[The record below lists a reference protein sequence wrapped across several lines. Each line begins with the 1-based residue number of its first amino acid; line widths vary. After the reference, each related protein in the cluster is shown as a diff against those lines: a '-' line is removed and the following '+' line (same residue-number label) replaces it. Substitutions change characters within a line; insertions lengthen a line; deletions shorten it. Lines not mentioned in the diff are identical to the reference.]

1 MGKTSLDP
9 QPPLLAFLM
18 TTSVQPKAMN
28 PRKTARQGRSTA
40 TVDAIVEAAARILEA
55 AGPSGY
61 TTNAIAQRAGVSVG
75 SLYQYFPNKDA
86 ITRALIRRELA
97 ILEAQIAAINI
108 GSTNPSPLARLI
120 TVAVGQQLERPRL
133 AHILEAEQERLG
145 ADADITPVYERV
157 VVMICAILQSAGFAA
172 SCELAQDIA
181 SLIATVVNPA
191 ATRGDDDR
199 ARLEMRA
206 RAVVMARLSTP

>member
-1 MGKTSLDP
+1 
-9 QPPLLAFLM
+9 M

-28 PRKTARQGRSTA
+28 PRKTARQGRSAA

-157 VVMICAILQSAGFAA
+157 VVMMCAILQSAGFAA

-191 ATRGDDDR
+191 ATRRDDDR